1 MNKVWIITTMLAMA
15 LASCQESLEDKCA
28 NEADEFTRK
37 KCPARI
43 DENIIIDSMTF
54 DKSSHTLAYWY
65 HLEGAADTSA
75 VFKKI
80 NMKKVL
86 TDELKNTTNMKLYKD
101 AGYSFR
107 YVYCSGKSK
116 AVYFDTTIREKDYK

>member
-1 MNKVWIITTMLAMA
+1 MKKVWIITTMLAMA
-15 LASCQESLEDKCA
+15 LASSQESLEHKCA

-107 YVYCSGKSK
+107 YVYCSGKTK